1 MSSLIKQKANMIAI
15 IVGAASTIRSAA
27 AELSLACH
35 EILPVSYISLI
46 LDLAIRNYLHSRG
59 VHQ

>member
-1 MSSLIKQKANMIAI
+1 MIVI

-27 AELSLACH
+27 SELSLARH
-35 EILPVSYISLI
+35 EILSASYISLI
-46 LDLAIRNYLHSRG
+46 PDLAIRNYMHSRG